1 MKKILPAAEP
11 LIIFLILYNPFMKSG
26 SVLEINA
33 SYAVKAAAVA
43 SIQLLLLF
51 IFIFK
56 IKKYTLKEM
65 GFRVLEARDIGRTA
79 LVLGAL
85 FLTGIAGRLLLP
97 DMGKDFLAVSGDT
110 GLLLIPMFIV
120 AGLAEELFFRAYMF
134 RSFEK
139 IISSVPAMTASALVF
154 ASGHIY
160 QGIFNVILIFIMGL
174 LLGYFFR
181 KYGSIIV
188 NTVAHFL
195 FNFISVLIFIH
206 FQ

>member
-33 SYAVKAAAVA
+33 SYAVKATAVA

-51 IFIFK
+51 IFIFF
-56 IKKYTLKEM
+56 IKKYSLKEM
-65 GFRVLEARDIGRTA
+65 GFRSLEFRDIQRTA
-79 LVLGAL
+79 LILGTL
-85 FLTGIAGRLLLP
+85 YLTGIAGRFILP
-97 DMGKDFLAVSGDT
+97 DTGGDFMKVSGDT
-110 GLLLIPMFIV
+110 ELLLIPMFIV

-188 NTVAHFL
+188 NTMAHFL
-195 FNFISVLIFIH
+195 FNLISVLVFIH